1 MSTATGFVEFSRRTA
16 LRMEHWTPMS
26 RTRLSRNRNFR
37 LLWIGQML
45 SDTGSYAAMIAYPL
59 LILAL
64 THSAVLAGVVATV
77 GSLVQFALRLPAGAL
92 ADRWDRRRTIIISD
106 SVRTLVMVLLA
117 TLVLTHHVTWWI
129 VLVVALID
137 DAGSVVFSPAAAG
150 LLPIIV
156 APDQLEGAWAGTE
169 ARGFASSLAGPA
181 LGGSLFALARSLP
194 FVGDA
199 LSYAISVGTVSAIK
213 GDFQPDTTIERKA
226 LHHEIIEGL
235 RFVWRN
241 ALLRAV
247 VIQGPLINFAFT
259 GAIFTITLALR
270 RHGTSPAEIGGLQAV
285 IAVGGLLGAVVAT
298 RVAGKWSL
306 SALVIGITTSA
317 AVLFGVASVLIPSPL
332 VALPIMVT
340 LIASPTANASIF
352 ATMLRSSPSELVGR
366 VNNTVLMA
374 ATGLAAFAPL
384 TAGLLVQHESP
395 HLAMGVFAVTI
406 AIAAVLALALPGI
419 RNAESMASSVT
430 AITANAD
437 EITIA
442 EDFLGPTSTIE

>member
-1 MSTATGFVEFSRRTA
+1 
-16 LRMEHWTPMS
+16 MS
-26 RTRLSRNRNFR
+26 RAQLSRNRNFR

-45 SDTGSYAAMIAYPL
+45 SDTGSYAAFIAYPL

-64 THSAVLAGVVATV
+64 THSAVLAGVVATA

-106 SVRTLVMVLLA
+106 SVRTFVMVLLA
-117 TLVLTHHVTWWI
+117 ILVLTHLVTWWI
-129 VLVVALID
+129 VLIVALID

-156 APDQLEGAWAGTE
+156 APDELEAAWAGTE

-199 LSYAISVGTVSAIK
+199 LSYAVSVGTVSAIK
-213 GDFQPDTTIERKA
+213 GDFQPDTTTERKA

-235 RFVWRN
+235 RFVWRS

-247 VIQGPLINFAFT
+247 VVQAPLINFAFT
-259 GAIFTITLALR
+259 GAIFTITLELR
-270 RHGTSPAEIGGLQAV
+270 RHGTSPAEIGGLQAI
-285 IAVGGLLGAVVAT
+285 IAMGGLLGAVVAT

-306 SALVIGITTSA
+306 STLVIGITVSA
-317 AVLFGVASVLIPSPL
+317 AVLFAVAALLIPSPL

-340 LIASPTANASIF
+340 LIASPAANASLF

-374 ATGLAAFAPL
+374 ATGMAAFAPL
-384 TAGLLVQHESP
+384 SAGLLVQHESP
-395 HLAMGVFAVTI
+395 HLAMGVFAATI
-406 AIAAVLALALPGI
+406 AVAAVLALVLPGI
-419 RNAESMASSVT
+419 RNAESTTNDIATTTEFS
-430 AITANAD
+430 D
-437 EITIA
+437 EIIDSD
-442 EDFLGPTSTIE
+442 DFLGPTSPVE